1 MKSKFYFREE
11 DLKKKKKRRRRR
23 RRRSVLFCL
32 PANDSSHDRL

>member
-23 RRRSVLFCL
+23 RRSVLFCL

>member
-11 DLKKKKKRRRRR
+11 DLKKKRMRR

>member
-11 DLKKKKKRRRRR
+11 DLKKKKKRMR